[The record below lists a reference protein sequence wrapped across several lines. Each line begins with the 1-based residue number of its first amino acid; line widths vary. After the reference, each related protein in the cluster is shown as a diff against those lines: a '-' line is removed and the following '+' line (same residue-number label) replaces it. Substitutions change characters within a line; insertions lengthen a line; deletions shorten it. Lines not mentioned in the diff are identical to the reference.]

1 MSLSKE
7 KAPGHTIGTF
17 YKVYD
22 VSKGERFC
30 AYFPINGSESRE
42 KRKILFSVPNY
53 PILTSKGPK
62 MYSLKQQLQC

>member
-7 KAPGHTIGTF
+7 KAPGHTIGTS
-17 YKVYD
+17 YTVYD

-30 AYFPINGSESRE
+30 AYFPINGSECRE
-42 KRKILFSVPNY
+42 KCKIFSVPNC